1 MSTMLMKMAA
11 DDSENEDSPVVPDN
25 VPGDKAE
32 SDKIDVVGENIPQ
45 SNMVLWKYP
54 TEVSQSTLD
63 GRNGSSACSV
73 IALIFAH
80 VAKRELLDLQP
91 TPLLSPVWVML
102 LCSAIR
108 LGNKLYNLCRHSLR
122 QRFLSASEAATL
134 VERCVSVSV
143 DASLPVRVYGDH
155 APTTLLFQL
164 RVLCSGARGD
174 AALLITN
181 EKTVLFMSV
190 GNSSIVFGR

>member
-1 MSTMLMKMAA
+1 MLMKMAA
-11 DDSENEDSPVVPDN
+11 DDSENEDSPVVPEN
-25 VPGDKAE
+25 VPDDKAE

-108 LGNKLYNLCRHSLR
+108 LGNKLYNLCRHRDRPSPGIYA
-122 QRFLSASEAATL
+122 RFSGKKRTSMYISWQKRDHHYIQTRHNDLFFP
-134 VERCVSVSV
+134 
-143 DASLPVRVYGDH
+143 LP
-155 APTTLLFQL
+155 FF
-164 RVLCSGARGD
+164 SS
-174 AALLITN
+174 
-181 EKTVLFMSV
+181 KT
-190 GNSSIVFGR
+190 